1 MVFPSATETFGNVV
15 LESLACGTPV
25 IGANSGGVKN
35 IITDGKTGVLCP
47 PKDAYVFLS
56 SIYSLLQNK
65 EKLIQMGIAASSY
78 AKSKSWDEIFRGL
91 LNQYAEVLQH
101 ATSELLA

>member
-1 MVFPSATETFGNVV
+1 
-15 LESLACGTPV
+15 
-25 IGANSGGVKN
+25 
-35 IITDGKTGVLCP
+35 
-47 PKDAYVFLS
+47 
-56 SIYSLLQNK
+56 
-65 EKLIQMGIAASSY
+65 MGIAASSY